1 MRIAICLFL
10 SIFVASWSGIASA
23 QTRATPASNPIP
35 IQANGNAISSVP
47 VAPDSQHLALMSL
60 LECLELYHPAQDLKG
75 AAKLSG
81 STTMML
87 LGKAWADRFRNFHA
101 NVEFTRGPDG
111 TDAGIKALAEDPSL
125 IVGASRPITEQEI
138 ASLKAGKCKE
148 PMSIIVALDPLAL
161 YVHESNPLTSV
172 TPEQLESILRAP
184 GQKGAHVA
192 KWGELGVTGALTDQP
207 IRIHARSEI
216 AGTTAFIKQ
225 FLLRGENVAKEVG
238 SHTSSQ
244 AVCEAIAKDTAGVGI
259 AGFGDAVAGVR
270 TVSLNLRGTVVP
282 ANEQSFMSGQYPL
295 VRPLVLVFDKA
306 QMKIDGGLRE
316 SMLRYILSRDGQMEA
331 IRAGFFPLDPSFIHK
346 ELDEICGTR
355 MR

>member
-1 MRIAICLFL
+1 MRIAICCFL
-10 SIFVASWSGIASA
+10 SVFMASWSGMASA
-23 QTRATPASNPIP
+23 QTPATPASNPLP
-35 IQANGNAISSVP
+35 VQANASEASVVP
-47 VAPDSQHLALMSL
+47 VSPDSQHLALMSL
-60 LECLELYHPAQDLKG
+60 LECLELYHPAKDLQG

-101 NVEFTRGPDG
+101 KVEFTRGPDG
-111 TDAGIKALAEDPSL
+111 TDAGIKALAEDPTL
-125 IVGASRPITEQEI
+125 IVGASRPITDQEI
-138 ASLKAGKCKE
+138 AALEAGKCSE

-161 YVHESNPLTSV
+161 YVHESNPLTAV
-172 TPEQLESILRAP
+172 TPEQLESVLRAP
-184 GQKGAHVA
+184 GQKGAHIA
-192 KWGELGVTGALTDQP
+192 TWGELGVASALADQP

-238 SHTSSQ
+238 SHMSSQ

-259 AGFGDAVAGVR
+259 AGFGDAVPGVR
-270 TVSLNLRGTVVP
+270 TVSLSLKGTVVP
-282 ANEQSFMSGQYPL
+282 ANEQSFLSGQYPL

-306 QMKIDGGLRE
+306 QMKSDGGLRE

-346 ELDEICGTR
+346 QLDEICGTR

>member
-1 MRIAICLFL
+1 MRVAVVCCLLF
-10 SIFVASWSGIASA
+10 ITMGWSGVASA
-23 QTRATPASNPIP
+23 QTRATPASNPVA
-35 IQANGNAISSVP
+35 IQAGGVATGSSP
-47 VAPDSQHLALMSL
+47 SAPDSQHLALMSL
-60 LECLELYHPAQDLKG
+60 LECLELYHPAKDLQG

-87 LGKAWADRFRNFHA
+87 LGKAWADRFRNFHTK
-101 NVEFTRGPDG
+101 VEFTRGPDG
-111 TDAGIKALAEDPSL
+111 TDAGIKALAEDPTL
-125 IVGASRPITEQEI
+125 IVGASRPISEQEI
-138 ASLKAGKCKE
+138 ALLKAGKCKE

-161 YVHESNPLTSV
+161 YVHESNPLAAV
-172 TPEQLESILRAP
+172 TPEQLEGILRAP
-184 GQKGAHVA
+184 DQKGIHHA
-192 KWGELGVTGALTDQP
+192 KWGELGVTGALADQS

-238 SHTSSQ
+238 SHMSSQ
-244 AVCEAIAKDTAGVGI
+244 AVCEAIAKDTAAVGI
-259 AGFGDAVAGVR
+259 AGFGDAVPGVR
-270 TVSLNLRGTVVP
+270 TVALSLKGTVVP
-282 ANEQSFMSGQYPL
+282 ANEQSFLSGQYPL

-306 QMKIDGGLRE
+306 QMKTDGGLRE

-346 ELDEICGTR
+346 ELDEICGTQ